1 MKQYFTS
8 GQFIETLFVF
18 FIGIAILIGTT
29 ALDDKI
35 LKSKSANAK
44 WYKSAKMIIDFAK
57 YVVMLLLFLAILSIN
72 GINVEK
78 YMASLGI
85 MGVVLTFALQ
95 DLLKDIT
102 MGLSIMF
109 EGYFKVGDMV
119 VYNGELAKVVSF
131 TIKTTK
137 LMMDAD
143 GSIRSVGNRNISDI
157 SVASDFIDILVPVGY
172 DVDVHFARSLC
183 RECTKRIER
192 LRYVYS
198 CEFLNTQELA
208 ESWVEYKL
216 RIHCLPE
223 KKTPVRR
230 NAIAVVQDVF
240 YEHEQGFPYS
250 VKIFYDGDKAQAA
263 LALEKPERVRYQE
276 KVAGSQSEQLR
287 RKLDYELGKG
297 ADKSKECRFDGTSQ
311 ELDKAIAE
319 ADRYTRSENLG
330 KAMRLRI
337 RLLTE
342 ELLTLVSGIEQM
354 KIGTF
359 YIERDGGDYDIC
371 YEAVTHLNRE
381 TKELLNDMTGDKKT
395 GFGAMISNA
404 ISSMAEM
411 SNNDRKGIS
420 SENVSAMSES
430 IGKDSGNY
438 KWSYNIFREKEI
450 ESAEESGETSAYIN
464 EDEIGKSMITRL
476 SDDIR
481 ITMKSNKV
489 SMRILVKSEDDEEI

>member
-18 FIGIAILIGTT
+18 FIGIGILIGTT

-119 VYNGELAKVVSF
+119 VYNGELAKVISF

-172 DVDVHFARSLC
+172 DVEH
-183 RECTKRIER
+183 
-192 LRYVYS
+192 
-198 CEFLNTQELA
+198 EFLNR
-208 ESWVEYKL
+208 YG
-216 RIHCLPE
+216 
-223 KKTPVRR
+223 
-230 NAIAVVQDVF
+230 
-240 YEHEQGFPYS
+240 HEQPQGIQRQFH
-250 VKIFYDGDKAQAA
+250 
-263 LALEKPERVRYQE
+263 EYQ
-276 KVAGSQSEQLR
+276 
-287 RKLDYELGKG
+287 
-297 ADKSKECRFDGTSQ
+297 
-311 ELDKAIAE
+311 
-319 ADRYTRSENLG
+319 
-330 KAMRLRI
+330 
-337 RLLTE
+337 
-342 ELLTLVSGIEQM
+342 
-354 KIGTF
+354 
-359 YIERDGGDYDIC
+359 
-371 YEAVTHLNRE
+371 
-381 TKELLNDMTGDKKT
+381 
-395 GFGAMISNA
+395 
-404 ISSMAEM
+404 
-411 SNNDRKGIS
+411 
-420 SENVSAMSES
+420 
-430 IGKDSGNY
+430 
-438 KWSYNIFREKEI
+438 
-450 ESAEESGETSAYIN
+450 
-464 EDEIGKSMITRL
+464 
-476 SDDIR
+476 
-481 ITMKSNKV
+481 
-489 SMRILVKSEDDEEI
+489 